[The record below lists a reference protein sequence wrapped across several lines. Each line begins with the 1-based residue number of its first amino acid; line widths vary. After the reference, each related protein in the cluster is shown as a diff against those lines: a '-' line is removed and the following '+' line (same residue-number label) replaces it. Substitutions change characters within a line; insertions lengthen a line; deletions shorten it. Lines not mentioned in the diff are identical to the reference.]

1 MYILSYGSSYD
12 FIILWL
18 SDSYVDIIYIY
29 IITLSWILL
38 VKHILMFERCDAA
51 AMAAARRSWR
61 LASWMHR
68 CAGSWLVFFFFKL
81 GLETVQLRKM
91 CLFKDLFL
99 IFFWLSHFFWMLP
112 MCVVFVE
119 WWIKSTKPL
128 FFLTFVAGG
137 FVACFLISIDLKPAI
152 KWSAQASSF

>member
-99 IFFWLSHFFWMLP
+99 IFFWLSHFFLDVTDLLNSLNSIEEANFVDFKWFNQPILGDWMIW
-112 MCVVFVE
+112 FI
-119 WWIKSTKPL
+119 IKPVI
-128 FFLTFVAGG
+128 F
-137 FVACFLISIDLKPAI
+137 I
-152 KWSAQASSF
+152 KK